1 MKITIKRTEEQ
12 LALVKAM
19 ASNNREEAYEAQ
31 AAVAT
36 LIGPVLNE
44 VINNAV
50 SVGSLFQTFT
60 YQHDDNPSLPL
71 DLFHDITDEDYIQVY
86 SQQVAGG
93 LPYSQV
99 FPAHNELKFSTYTL
113 DTAYAFDRKYASKSR
128 LDVVSKTFTRMA
140 QEILLKQEKTAF
152 NVLATALV
160 NGSTKSLAGGSTA
173 KGNHVLGATTENV
186 FTLNDFNR
194 LITLSKRIN
203 ASFSAGTPVGGSKVG
218 ITDLLV
224 SPEMVQ
230 ELRSMAYQPVNTRNG
245 AQTVNG
251 SPTNLYGGATS
262 IAAPESLREQ
272 LYSAAGLPSF
282 YGINIIEV
290 LEMGIG
296 QRFNKIFDAVR
307 ASAGV
312 TLTGV
317 SGAHGNF
324 TVADDEIMIGVDRS
338 RDALIRPVVLEE
350 GSTGELTVAV
360 DDQFSMRQNKIGYYG
375 RLEEGRVVLDD
386 RALVGLYV

>member
-50 SVGSLFQTFT
+50 SVSSLFQTFT

-160 NGSTKSLAGGSTA
+160 NGSTKSSAGGTAA
-173 KGNHVLGATTENV
+173 KGNHVLGSVTENV
-186 FTLNDFNR
+186 FTLNDLNR

-203 ASFSAGTPVGGSKVG
+203 ASFSGGTPVGGSKVG
-218 ITDLLV
+218 VTDLLV

-230 ELRSMAYQPVNTRNG
+230 ELRAMAYNPINSR
-245 AQTVNG
+245 G
-251 SPTNLYGGATS
+251 SPSVAGTPAQGSENG

-290 LEMGIG
+290 LEMGVG

-324 TVADDEIMIGVDRS
+324 TVATDEIMIGVDRS
-338 RDALIRPVVLEE
+338 RDALIRPVLLEE
-350 GSTGELTVAV
+350 GSTAELTVAV